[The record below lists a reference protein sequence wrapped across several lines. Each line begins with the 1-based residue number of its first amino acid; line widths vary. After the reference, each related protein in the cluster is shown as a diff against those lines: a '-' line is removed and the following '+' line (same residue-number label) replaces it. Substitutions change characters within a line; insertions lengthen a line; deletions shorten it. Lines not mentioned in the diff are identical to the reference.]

1 MGFVSE
7 TVEVQ
12 PWDKCTSP
20 GISRDKCWSS
30 DVTET
35 DFPSRLM
42 CEDDGT
48 VLRLYIV
55 L

>member
-7 TVEVQ
+7 TVEAQ
-12 PWDKCTSP
+12 PWDKRASP
-20 GISRDKCWSS
+20 GILGQVLVFWCDWNGL
-30 DVTET
+30 
-35 DFPSRLM
+35 PSRLM

-48 VLRLYIV
+48 VLRLYID